1 MKANELRIG
10 NLVKLNGEIVK
21 IEQITKKKIGY
32 HKEPRENVM
41 HYAKLC
47 EVEPIELT
55 EDVMYMVKCKDRWE
69 EDDDIIHEIAPA
81 FYVQTRGD
89 NGKCRRVWKIS
100 IGILDAFYL
109 HQLQNWYYMVYNKE
123 LEVEL

>member
-21 IEQITKKKIGY
+21 VEQITKKKIGY

-55 EDVMYMVKCKDRWE
+55 ENVMDMIRCEDKCADGYSPVYSLREGFYVKCRAIDGSL
-69 EDDDIIHEIAPA
+69 D
-81 FYVQTRGD
+81 FV
-89 NGKCRRVWKIS
+89 KIDS
-100 IGILDAFYL
+100 TYLHIKYL
-109 HQLQNWYYMVYNKE
+109 HQLQNCYYVICYKE

>member
-21 IEQITKKKIGY
+21 VEQITKKKIGY

-47 EVEPIELT
+47 EVEPIVLT
-55 EDVMYMVKCKDRWE
+55 EDVMDMIRCEDKCADGYSPVYSLREGFYVKC
-69 EDDDIIHEIAPA
+69 
-81 FYVQTRGD
+81 RGRD
-89 NGKCRRVWKIS
+89 GSLDFVKIDS
-100 IGILDAFYL
+100 TYLHIKYL
-109 HQLQNWYYMVYNKE
+109 HQLQNCYYVLCYKE